1 MSRSMWIISILILIL
16 MISSFW
22 FARDRETPPWVKC
35 KESLFAQVVFK
46 QCTPS
51 SFAVP
56 NNFDKE
62 NEEEQSDNDLPYES
76 PQN

>member
-1 MSRSMWIISILILIL
+1 MWIISILILIL
-16 MISSFW
+16 MVSSFW

-51 SFAVP
+51 SFA
-56 NNFDKE
+56 N
-62 NEEEQSDNDLPYES
+62 
-76 PQN
+76 PQNFESFDQNNEIEEDIQYETPQN

>member
-1 MSRSMWIISILILIL
+1 MWIISILILIL

-22 FARDRETPPWVKC
+22 FARDREAPPWVKC

-56 NNFDKE
+56 NNFDKKNKE
-62 NEEEQSDNDLPYES
+62 QQSDNDLPYES

>member
-1 MSRSMWIISILILIL
+1 

>member
-1 MSRSMWIISILILIL
+1 MWIISILILIL

>member
-1 MSRSMWIISILILIL
+1 MWIISILILI
-16 MISSFW
+16 MMVSSFW
-22 FARDRETPPWVKC
+22 FARDREAPPWVKC

-51 SFAVP
+51 SFAAP
-56 NNFDKE
+56 ESFDKNDKE
-62 NEEEQSDNDLPYES
+62 QTFEEDLPYEP